1 MAFLFLGRF
10 WALVAAAARELS
22 WGLPGVAREMHAWQ
36 ARARTIPDAPLRD
49 DALDSLSR
57 KRANT
62 DGAVLFSV
70 IARWRE
76 YRLLRVIVAYETIW
90 DFLDNVS
97 ERGAEVGPINGR
109 QLHLAL
115 QEAVDLDTSMS
126 RYYRHHPWEQDG
138 GYLQALVETAR
149 SCCSSLASYWRVR
162 ELLIQEGRRAN
173 VAACNHELDPE
184 RRRVELERWAQ
195 AEYPQEAME
204 PRPGAVQAARF
215 ELTAA
220 ASCSAVIHVLLAIAS
235 DAKCDEQWVANT
247 YAAYFPWF
255 SVAVTMLDSYVDQA
269 EDVASGAHSYIAH
282 YQSGEIAIE
291 RIYEAIE
298 RSTQLVGGLRHGHRH
313 AVIAAC
319 MVAMY
324 VSKDSARVPHMRAH
338 TTRLVRAG
346 GPLTRMLVPILR
358 VWRIAYGQQS
368 A

>member
-1 MAFLFLGRF
+1 MAFLSLCQL
-10 WALVAAAARELS
+10 WALLVAAARELS
-22 WGLPGVAREMHAWQ
+22 WGLPGVAREVHGWH
-36 ARARTIPDAPLRD
+36 ARARTIPDVSLRD
-49 DALDSLSR
+49 DALDSLSH

-62 DGAVLFSV
+62 DGAALFSV

-97 ERGAEVGPINGR
+97 ERGAEAGAINGR
-109 QLHLAL
+109 QLHRAL
-115 QEAVDLDTSMS
+115 REALDLDAKIS
-126 RYYRHHPWEQDG
+126 RYYRYHPWEDDN
-138 GYLQALVETAR
+138 GYLRALVETGR
-149 SCCSSLASYWRVR
+149 CCCSSLASYWRVR
-162 ELLIQEGRRAN
+162 DLLIQEGRRAN

-184 RRRVELERWAQ
+184 RRRSELQRWAREEFPEETMRPRSCGAQ
-195 AEYPQEAME
+195 AS
-204 PRPGAVQAARF
+204 RF

-235 DAKCDEQWVANT
+235 DAECDEQWVAKT

-269 EDVASGAHSYIAH
+269 EDAANGAHSYIGH
-282 YQSGEIAIE
+282 YPSEEIAIE

-298 RSTQLVGGLRHGHRH
+298 RSTRLVGGLRHGHRH

-324 VSKDSARVPHMRAH
+324 VSKDSARAPHMRAH
-338 TTRLVRAG
+338 TANLLRAA
-346 GPLTRMLVPILR
+346 GPLARALVPVLR
-358 VWRIAYGQQS
+358 AWRVAYGQQS
-368 A
+368 T